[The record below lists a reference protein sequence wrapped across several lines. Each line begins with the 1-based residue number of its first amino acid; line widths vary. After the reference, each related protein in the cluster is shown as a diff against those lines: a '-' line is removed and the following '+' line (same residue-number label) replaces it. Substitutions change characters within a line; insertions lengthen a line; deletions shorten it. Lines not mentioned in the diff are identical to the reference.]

1 VPLVAS
7 SALVWGAGTLLAFAA
22 SVHAFRRDKERGI
35 RALVVARARSDG
47 EYLAA
52 RVLGLARVVAT
63 VTALGTLAVGLTATL
78 VARGSSVALHV
89 LASTVAAVTFSVA
102 FATIIAPVGFATLA
116 ARSRVGGYLALT
128 VVLVVPELLEGPMS
142 RVLPE
147 GWGELVSIPGALA
160 ALRSSLLQGSFDP
173 LRLMRATALIGLVVL
188 VALLIVRGQL
198 ARFDRE
204 EPA

>member
-1 VPLVAS
+1 
-7 SALVWGAGTLLAFAA
+7 
-22 SVHAFRRDKERGI
+22 
-35 RALVVARARSDG
+35 
-47 EYLAA
+47 
-52 RVLGLARVVAT
+52 
-63 VTALGTLAVGLTATL
+63 
-78 VARGSSVALHV
+78 
-89 LASTVAAVTFSVA
+89 
-102 FATIIAPVGFATLA
+102 
-116 ARSRVGGYLALT
+116 
-128 VVLVVPELLEGPMS
+128 
-142 RVLPE
+142 LPE